1 MSAILR
7 AILLLAAVAFA
18 GYILLKIRKC
28 KVKMED
34 AIFWVCLAVVL
45 LIMGIFPKVTYWLT
59 GLFHMQSPANLIFL
73 IIIFL
78 LLEKVLT
85 LSIITSQLE
94 DKVTVL
100 SAEVALR
107 SRDERVRNEVQAE
120 NLQKLSAE
128 DAIAAVQSVNRE
140 DVVDSGYDADN
151 ETVNIDHASGFAGDD
166 RRPGKAE

>member
-7 AILLLAAVAFA
+7 GILLLAAVAFA

-34 AIFWVCLAVVL
+34 AIFWVCLAVIL

-94 DKVTVL
+94 DKVTIL

-107 SRDERVRNEVQAE
+107 SHDNKSRTEAE
-120 NLQKLSAE
+120 EEQIQKMSTE
-128 DAIAAVQSVNRE
+128 GAIASVSNAGKRSEAYVKDQSQ
-140 DVVDSGYDADN
+140 G
-151 ETVNIDHASGFAGDD
+151 
-166 RRPGKAE
+166 